1 MSPAGVR
8 TRPGRPYPL
17 GATWDGAGVN
27 FALFSEHAT
36 AVELCLFDPGDPGR
50 ETHRIP
56 IREHT
61 DQIWHVYLPEAR
73 PEVLYGYRVHGPW
86 QPAAGH
92 RFNPAKVLIDPYAKA
107 IAGATSWSDAMF
119 GHRVGVPDGDLI
131 VDERDN
137 APYLPKSVVVDP
149 AFTWGDDRPPRTPWH
164 DTVIYEVH
172 VKGFTARQPDVPRD
186 KRGTYSGLAS
196 PSAVE
201 HLKTA
206 RRHRRRAPPRASLG
220 HREGS
225 ARPRAH
231 QLLGLQ
237 LDRLLRPRRAV
248 LVGGRAGRPGRRV
261 QDDGE
266 DAPPG
271 GHRGH
276 PRRRVQPHRRGRSPR
291 ARPSATGASTMPPT
305 IASTA
310 GTGAATSTTR
320 AAAIRST

>member
-107 IAGATSWSDAMF
+107 IAGPTSWSDTMF
-119 GHRVGVPDGDLI
+119 GHRVGVPDG
-131 VDERDN
+131 
-137 APYLPKSVVVDP
+137 A
-149 AFTWGDDRPPRTPWH
+149 G
-164 DTVIYEVH
+164 
-172 VKGFTARQPDVPRD
+172 G
-186 KRGTYSGLAS
+186 KRAQCPGHHQDG
-196 PSAVE
+196 
-201 HLKTA
+201 A
-206 RRHRRRAPPRASLG
+206 RRVLP
-220 HREGS
+220 
-225 ARPRAH
+225 
-231 QLLGLQ
+231 
-237 LDRLLRPRRAV
+237 DRS
-248 LVGGRAGRPGRRV
+248 
-261 QDDGE
+261 
-266 DAPPG
+266 
-271 GHRGH
+271 RGH
-276 PRRRVQPHRRGRSPR
+276 HS
-291 ARPSATGASTMPPT
+291 
-305 IASTA
+305 
-310 GTGAATSTTR
+310 
-320 AAAIRST
+320 